1 MTPNAG
7 GGVPDPGE
15 GTDRREALNAFIYVS
30 EAMVAFDADD
40 LRRLERKAQ
49 ATNFALGV
57 TGYLFY
63 GGGRFLQYLEGETM
77 AVEEVVARIRY
88 DDRHRILTYL
98 RSPIV
103 NRHFPNWHMKWLV
116 EEDLE
121 RLDRPATQEIEALRN
136 CDESHPLEFTACR
149 RMVDAL
155 SSRLT

>member
-7 GGVPDPGE
+7 GGAPDPGE
-15 GTDRREALNAFIYVS
+15 GVERRDALSAFIYVS
-30 EAMVAFDADD
+30 EALVAFDVDD

-49 ATNFALGV
+49 MTNFALGV

-77 AVEEVVARIRY
+77 AVEEAVARIRY
-88 DDRHRILTYL
+88 DGRHRILTYL

-116 EEDLE
+116 ENDLAA
-121 RLDRPATQEIEALRN
+121 LDRPATEEIEALKN
-136 CDESHPLEFTACR
+136 CDESHPLKFAACR

-155 SSRLT
+155 SRRLT